1 MTTSGTLT
9 FRPSDRHWILR
20 IGARYLDIAPPT
32 EADGEDPLA
41 TLRALAD
48 SVRPVAAAWGF
59 GDCSISVIE
68 RPWIDDATS
77 HAAAIREVVDPDGVV
92 VGNIAIKDGIAT
104 ISVARRPAEPWAGP
118 RCDLLKPL
126 KLLLLASSQIP
137 CHGCNQ
143 SRAKCDGLPRADG
156 DPRP

>member
-1 MTTSGTLT
+1 MTVLGTLT
-9 FRPSDRHWILR
+9 LRPSDRHWILR

-48 SVRPVAAAWGF
+48 SVRPVVAAWGF
-59 GDCSISVIE
+59 GDCSINVQ
-68 RPWIDDATS
+68 
-77 HAAAIREVVDPDGVV
+77 DPVCGRTCSGHSI
-92 VGNIAIKDGIAT
+92 GNITIKDGIAT

-143 SRAKCDGLPRADG
+143 SRAKCGGLPRADG